1 MAFPLCPSAS
11 KLAGISITRSAVDLP
26 SAPLIRCVTPDL
38 STTNQLRPPPPLL
51 PQRGGVRMVP
61 YITSDG
67 PEVANGATMFEAS
80 GFSFLR
86 STFLW
91 VPFPLETLH
100 SISPSQRGLCPDGLC
115 GSVSCRHS
123 GCLINRKRLT
133 LPSRPLNNS
142 RLLSGGQH
150 LSKTFFITRRVRVAV
165 RCAGP
170 MIFLADFYNCAVQQN
185 AESPRDASVM
195 TCRRAGAR
203 VPADVNHPVDR
214 GIASQA
220 RHAQACPRACA
231 RTPTHP
237 LARGRARSPTVYT
250 PIDPRL
256 RSEISG

>member
-1 MAFPLCPSAS
+1 
-11 KLAGISITRSAVDLP
+11 
-26 SAPLIRCVTPDL
+26 
-38 STTNQLRPPPPLL
+38 
-51 PQRGGVRMVP
+51 
-61 YITSDG
+61 
-67 PEVANGATMFEAS
+67 MFEAS

-142 RLLSGGQH
+142 RMLSGGQH
-150 LSKTFFITRRVRVAV
+150 HSKTFFITRRVRVGYRWAW
-165 RCAGP
+165 P

-185 AESPRDASVM
+185 AESPRDVIVM

-220 RHAQACPRACA
+220 RHAQACAGVRA

-256 RSEISG
+256 RLEISTPLYRPPPPDF